1 MGFWMRQRL
10 YFSSFQVHFP
20 ETGIIPPRNRTK
32 LPLHPKTKLRE
43 QPLGWRVLVG
53 ESKWGNFWCAVEPK
67 PSTGDLNSAAILQD
81 HAILSVAHA
90 QSAPQQSQTMM
101 VSCWRFQCEVGVKGW
116 RWWSYPV
123 KKTERK
129 SQPSDFF
136 EKKIWENIH
145 LQHLHFRYVS
155 AMLLSTTAE
164 FFSPQFGTSRPNLFV
179 GGFQP
184 LVCWGFQYLLFAH
197 DSSSASTKPSHN
209 STCSISTLRWQ
220 SCKCVFTNMF
230 QCRKIGLNICYHP
243 KKQGELVYS
252 PTFPIKRHLPCR

>member
-1 MGFWMRQRL
+1 MP
-10 YFSSFQVHFP
+10 S
-20 ETGIIPPRNRTK
+20 
-32 LPLHPKTKLRE
+32 HPKTKLRE

-53 ESKWGNFWCAVEPK
+53 ESKWGNFWCAIEPK

-123 KKTERK
+123 KKTESE
-129 SQPSDFF
+129 SQPSDFLEF
-136 EKKIWENIH
+136 VAEKIATSN
-145 LQHLHFRYVS
+145 LQHLHFRYQICYQRLPS
-155 AMLLSTTAE
+155 

-197 DSSSASTKPSHN
+197 ESFSASTKPTHN

-220 SCKCVFTNMF
+220 SCKCVFDNIF
-230 QCRKIGLNICYHP
+230 QCPKNWPENLWKCVNYPP

-252 PTFPIKRHLPCR
+252 PTFPIKLHLPCR